1 MFKLLGV
8 WQQDNPCWNYHVEQT
23 LKKASK
29 RLYFLMEC
37 RKANLPTEIGITIY
51 CTKICPLLEYASPV
65 SIEEIGSLGIDD
77 ANGSENVGFKM
88 NSRFFNRFRVY
99 SLLLKMAS
107 VSEFSWS

>member
-37 RKANLPTEIGITIY
+37 RKANLPTEIDFVVVSRRAIDCLADINRCLKVQTFYIVSATIY
-51 CTKICPLLEYASPV
+51 S
-65 SIEEIGSLGIDD
+65 
-77 ANGSENVGFKM
+77 
-88 NSRFFNRFRVY
+88 
-99 SLLLKMAS
+99 
-107 VSEFSWS
+107 